1 MGMNASA
8 VTLAAAVVVIC
19 LAGTLV
25 AFGVGTAMD
34 EPETYP
40 EYAVVGT
47 WEDGTILT
55 GTAACRDTGES
66 SVQKVLGFSYV
77 LEHADGEAATLESF
91 LILGSGGTPVDIY
104 TDVGTA
110 ETLGET
116 VTLWL
121 DPDGMFTYH
130 IGPDGSILAVD
141 IRSDEVS
148 ATATAVQATP

>member
-1 MGMNASA
+1 MNIAAIAIILGMGCRERTRGAIAVPGDRPAGVFSA
-8 VTLAAAVVVIC
+8 GAAQRYVNIE
-19 LAGTLV
+19 GYM
-25 AFGVGTAMD
+25 VGK
-34 EPETYP
+34 
-40 EYAVVGT
+40 
-47 WEDGTILT
+47 
-55 GTAACRDTGES
+55 
-66 SVQKVLGFSYV
+66 KV
-77 LEHADGEAATLESF
+77 

-141 IRSDEVS
+141 IRSDGIS

>member
-1 MGMNASA
+1 MGMNAST

-40 EYAVVGT
+40 EYTVAGT
-47 WEDGTILT
+47 WEDGTALT

-77 LEHADGEAATLESF
+77 LEHADGETVTLESF

-141 IRSDEVS
+141 IHSDGIS